1 MNPDTYVALDGRGA
15 EVGLLPGN
23 TGYARQA
30 GSEPQAQSRMRRCV
44 VRDDASGVRY
54 YLDCDDSTKIAGLW
68 DGTTQTGWVRVHEGY
83 ADPVRPLVG
92 QPTSGHPGLRPGVP
106 SYNAIATYQAG
117 DRVVYDNKLW
127 DSLANSQTGV
137 TPAAGTSAAN
147 LSGADGQVMV
157 EIPATYYRWAFTPEL
172 NRHEYEVL
180 FDSVSWKPFPN
191 LAVASTLPVSRS
203 VMGRSFDL
211 HPAFLKGGVQRPA
224 RYIAAFG
231 TSASDTGNNST
242 GVLRSIANG
251 SDTNTTNVSNT
262 NLRTK
267 ARNRNV
273 GLTDPS
279 GEANNRWQLSDYWLH
294 SLLNLL
300 FITEFRTLYSQ
311 GVLGAGNVSGSVV
324 NKIAGRSAPLG
335 NASGNFNSSG
345 ALVLVTQTST
355 DGVVWRGIEDIWGSA
370 WKWVDGWN
378 VQVDAGGIVTH
389 YVANNPAT
397 YAYSSGSAPYT
408 LLGVS
413 EPFNAAE
420 RWPSKLVEGT
430 LVCAPG
436 GVAGSASTYLTDGYW
451 QTSASAGWRVPRLGG
466 DAGNGVSAGL
476 AALRLYFG
484 PGYSSAD
491 SGAVLSL

>member
-1 MNPDTYVALDGRGA
+1 MDPDTYVALDGRGA
-15 EVGLLPGN
+15 EVELLPGN
-23 TGYARQA
+23 TGYTRQA

-44 VRDDASGVRY
+44 VRDDATGVRY
-54 YLDCDDSTKIAGLW
+54 YLDCDDSTKIAGSW
-68 DGTTQTGWVRVHEGY
+68 DGSVQTGWVRVHEGY

-106 SYNAIATYQAG
+106 SYSAVATYQAG
-117 DRVVYDNKLW
+117 DRVLYANKLW
-127 DSLANSQTGV
+127 DSLANQTGV

-147 LSGADGQVMV
+147 LSGTDGQVMV
-157 EIPATYYRWAFTPEL
+157 EIPATYYRWTFTSEL

-191 LAVASTLPVSRS
+191 LAVASTLPASRT
-203 VMGRSFDL
+203 VTGRSFDL

-231 TSASDTGNNST
+231 TSASDTGNNPT

-251 SDTNTTNVSNT
+251 SNTNTTGVSNT
-262 NLRTK
+262 NFRLK
-267 ARNRNV
+267 ARNRNT

-279 GEANNRWQLSDYWLH
+279 GAANNRWQLSDYWLH

-311 GVLGAGNVSGSVV
+311 GVLGAGNVSGAVF

-345 ALVLVTQTST
+345 ALVLVTQTGT
-355 DGVVWRGIEDIWGSA
+355 DGVVWRGIEDLWGSA
-370 WKWVDGWN
+370 WTWVDGWN
-378 VQVDAGGIVTH
+378 VQVDAGGVVTH
-389 YVANNPAT
+389 YVANDPAT
-397 YAYSSGSAPYT
+397 YGYSSGSAPYT

-413 EPFNAAE
+413 EPFNAAQ
-420 RWPSKLVEGT
+420 RWPSKVVEGT
-430 LVCAPG
+430 LVCAPD
-436 GVAGSASTYLTDGYW
+436 GVAGSASTYLTDAYS
-451 QTSASAGWRVPRLGG
+451 QTSASVGWRVPALGG
-466 DAGNGVSAGL
+466 SAGSSITAGL
-476 AALRLYFG
+476 AALSLVNG
-484 PGYSSAD
+484 PGNSVGGN
-491 SGAVLSL
+491 GAVLSL